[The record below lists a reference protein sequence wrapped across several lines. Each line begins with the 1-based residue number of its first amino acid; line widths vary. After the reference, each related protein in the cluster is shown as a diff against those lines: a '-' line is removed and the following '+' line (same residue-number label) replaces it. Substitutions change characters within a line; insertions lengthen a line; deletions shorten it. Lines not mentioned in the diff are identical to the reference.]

1 MENNTSIILIGF
13 MGSGK
18 TTIGQELANLMN
30 REFID
35 LDKEIERKY
44 NLKTTEIFEKYG
56 EAVFRQEE
64 KRMVIHFAE
73 QKNKVISLG
82 GGAFLQN
89 EVRDACLEN
98 GIVIYLEI
106 GWEAW
111 LQRLDELT
119 SDRPLLQGKSIVEIK
134 QLFDSRQEIYERNHI
149 RIKTDHQTVTETA
162 IQIKKETEEIALQ

>member
-1 MENNTSIILIGF
+1 MDNNTSIILIGF

-18 TTIGQELANLMN
+18 TTIGQELANLMD

-56 EAVFRQEE
+56 ETVFRQEE
-64 KRMVIHFAE
+64 KRMVIHFAK

-89 EVRDACLEN
+89 EVRDFCLEN

-106 GWEAW
+106 EWEAW
-111 LQRLDELT
+111 LQRLDELI
-119 SDRPLLQGKSIVEIK
+119 SDRPLLQGKSINEIK
-134 QLFDSRQEIYERNHI
+134 QLFDTRREIYERNHI
-149 RIKTDHQTVTETA
+149 RIITDHQTVAETA
-162 IQIKKETEEIALQ
+162 LQIKKETEDIATQ